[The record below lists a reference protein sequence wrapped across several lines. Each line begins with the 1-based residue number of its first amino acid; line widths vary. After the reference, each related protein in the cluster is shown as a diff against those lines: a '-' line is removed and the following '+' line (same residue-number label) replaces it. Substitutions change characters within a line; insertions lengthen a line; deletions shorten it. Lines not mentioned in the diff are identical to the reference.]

1 LEINSMKLLIIFS
14 ILFVF
19 LLIPIQ
25 NSFSELEISTNT
37 QVYSPE
43 HTLQVYGTGLPGE
56 NLILRLFAPDESIT
70 KFDQIQT
77 DSDGNFNH
85 QLLTWPVPSSG
96 VPFGTYTVEV
106 LSTEQ
111 NGLSKKIDI
120 KFSSTTELISVAIEK
135 QIDTIV
141 FAPESGALHQSFR
154 VFIQTTRDGL
164 NIGNN
169 PVTLLGNSMI
179 HLPDGSSLSLK
190 HYFKTLY
197 AGVYYFDFTPQQ
209 QGTHIFQISVF
220 SDGVTSKGFAATH
233 VLSQNLGG
241 INKQIIKLNSILDDT
256 SDELNTLKS
265 EINGF
270 DKTLLMASDKIDSST
285 GSIAISV
292 DSISEA
298 SSQLNSLLFP
308 IIASI
313 GIIVA
318 LQITII
324 ARRR

>member
-1 LEINSMKLLIIFS
+1 MKSLILLS
-14 ILFVF
+14 TLFVF
-19 LLIPIQ
+19 LLIPIHD
-25 NSFSELEISTNT
+25 SFSDLDISTNT
-37 QVYSPE
+37 QMYSPE

-77 DSDGNFNH
+77 NSDGTFNH
-85 QLLTWPVPSSG
+85 QLLTWPNPSSG
-96 VPFGTYTVEV
+96 TPYGTYVVEV

-111 NGLSKKIDI
+111 KGLSKKINV
-120 KFSSTTELISVAIEK
+120 KFSSTTELISVAVER
-135 QIDTIV
+135 QINTIV
-141 FAPESGALHQSFR
+141 FAPETGAKNQSFR

-164 NIGNN
+164 NIGND
-169 PVTLLGNSMI
+169 PSELLGNSMI
-179 HLPDGSSLSLK
+179 HLPDGSSTSLENS
-190 HYFKTLY
+190 FKTLY
-197 AGVYYFDFTPQQ
+197 AGVYYFDFTPRQE
-209 QGTHIFQISVF
+209 GTHVFQISVF
-220 SDGVTSKGFAATH
+220 NEGVSSKGFAATH

-241 INKQIIKLNSILDDT
+241 INKEIIKLNSILDET
-256 SDELNTLKS
+256 SNELDVLKS
-265 EINGF
+265 EIAGF
-270 DKTLLMASDKIDSST
+270 DSTLLQASEKIDKST
-285 GSIAISV
+285 GTIATSV
-292 DSISEA
+292 QSISEA

>member
-1 LEINSMKLLIIFS
+1 MKSFLLLS

-19 LLIPIQ
+19 LLIPIPD
-25 NSFSELEISTNT
+25 SFSELEIFTNT
-37 QVYSPE
+37 KVYSPE
-43 HTLQVYGTGLPGE
+43 HTLQVYGTGLPEE

-77 DSDGNFNH
+77 DSDGNFNY
-85 QLLTWPVPSSG
+85 QLLTWPNPSSG
-96 VPFGTYTVEV
+96 TPYGTYVVEV

-111 NGLSKKIDI
+111 NGLSEKIDI
-120 KFSSTTELISVAIEK
+120 KFSSTTELISVAVER

-141 FAPESGALHQSFR
+141 FAPETGAIEQSFR

-164 NIGNN
+164 NIGND
-169 PVTLLGNSMI
+169 PTTLLGNSMI
-179 HLPDGSSLSLK
+179 HLPDGSSLALK
-190 HYFKTLY
+190 NSFNTLY
-197 AGVYYFDFTPQQ
+197 SGVYYFDFTPKQE
-209 QGTHIFQISVF
+209 GTHVFQISVF
-220 SDGVTSKGFAATH
+220 NEGVTSKGFAATH

-241 INKQIIKLNSILDDT
+241 INKEIIKLNSILGET
-256 SDELNTLKS
+256 SNELDVLKS
-265 EINGF
+265 EIEGF
-270 DKTLLMASDKIDSST
+270 DSTLLTASEKIDKST
-285 GSIAISV
+285 GTISTSV
-292 DSISEA
+292 QSISEA

>member
-1 LEINSMKLLIIFS
+1 MKLLVILS

-25 NSFSELEISTNT
+25 DSFSELEFSTNAL
-37 QVYSPE
+37 VYSPE

-77 DSDGNFNH
+77 DSDGNFNY
-85 QLLTWPVPSSG
+85 QLLTWPVPSHG

-120 KFSSTTELISVAIEK
+120 KFSTTTELISVAIEW
-135 QIDTIV
+135 QIDTVV
-141 FAPESGALHQSFR
+141 FAPESGALNQSFR

-164 NIGNN
+164 NIGND
-169 PVTLLGNSMI
+169 PVELFSNSMI

-190 HYFKTLY
+190 PFFNTLY
-197 AGVYYFDFTPQQ
+197 SGVYYFDFTPQQ
-209 QGTHIFQISVF
+209 QGTHVFQISVF
-220 SDGVTSKGFAATH
+220 SEGVTSKGFAATH
-233 VLSQNLGG
+233 VLSQDLGG
-241 INKQIIKLNSILDDT
+241 INKEITKLNLILDET
-256 SDELNTLKS
+256 SNKLEILKS
-265 EINGF
+265 EIKGF
-270 DKTLLMASDKIDSST
+270 DETLLMASDKIDSST
-285 GSIAISV
+285 GSISISV

>member
-1 LEINSMKLLIIFS
+1 MKLLIILS
-14 ILFVF
+14 IVFVF

-25 NSFSELEISTNT
+25 DSFSELELSTNA

-70 KFDQIQT
+70 KFDQVET
-77 DSDGNFNH
+77 DSNGNFNY
-85 QLLTWPVPSSG
+85 QLLTWPEPSTG
-96 VPFGTYTVEV
+96 LPYGTYVVEV

-120 KFSSTTELISVAIEK
+120 KFSATTELVSVAIER
-135 QIDTIV
+135 QIDTVV
-141 FAPESGALHQSFR
+141 FAPETGAINQPFR

-164 NIGNN
+164 NIGND
-169 PVTLLGNSMI
+169 PIELLGNSQL

-190 HYFKTLY
+190 DYFKTLY
-197 AGVYYFDFTPQQ
+197 AGVYYFDFTPRQE
-209 QGTHIFQISVF
+209 GTHVFQISVF
-220 SDGVTSKGFAATH
+220 NEGVTSKGFAATH

-241 INKQIIKLNSILDDT
+241 INKQISKLNSILDET
-256 SDELNTLKS
+256 SVELNTLKS
-265 EINGF
+265 EISGF
-270 DKTLLMASDKIDSST
+270 DDTLSVASNNINESTDNISSSVT
-285 GSIAISV
+285 SIE
-292 DSISEA
+292 EA

>member
-1 LEINSMKLLIIFS
+1 MKLLVILS

-25 NSFSELEISTNT
+25 DSFSELELSTNSK
-37 QVYSPE
+37 VYSPE

-70 KFDQIQT
+70 KFEQIQT
-77 DSDGNFNH
+77 EPDGSFNY
-85 QLLTWPVPSSG
+85 QLLTWPIPSSG
-96 VPFGTYTVEV
+96 TPYGTYVVEV

-120 KFSSTTELISVAIEK
+120 TFSSTTELISIVVERD
-135 QIDTIV
+135 IDTVV
-141 FAPESGALHQSFR
+141 FAPETGALNQSFR
-154 VFIQTTRDGL
+154 VFVQTTRDGL
-164 NIGNN
+164 NIGNE
-169 PVTLLGNSMI
+169 PSLLLGNSMI

-190 HYFKTLY
+190 NYFKTLY
-197 AGVYYFDFTPQQ
+197 AGVYYFDFTPRQ
-209 QGTHIFQISVF
+209 QGTFVFQISVF
-220 SDGVTSKGFAATH
+220 NEGVTSKGFAATH

-241 INKQIIKLNSILDDT
+241 INKQITKLNSVLDET
-256 SDELNTLKS
+256 SNELNILKS
-265 EINGF
+265 EIEGF
-270 DKTLLMASDKIDSST
+270 DTTLLTASDKIDKST
-285 GSIAISV
+285 GDISESV
-292 DSISEA
+292 EVISEA

>member
-1 LEINSMKLLIIFS
+1 MKSFVLLS

-25 NSFSELEISTNT
+25 DSFSELEISTNT
-37 QVYSPE
+37 KVYSPE
-43 HTLQVYGTGLPGE
+43 HTLQVYGTALPGE

-77 DSDGNFNH
+77 NPDGTFNH
-85 QLLTWPVPSSG
+85 QLLIWPDPSTG
-96 VPFGTYTVEV
+96 TPYGTYVVEV

-111 NGLSKKIDI
+111 KGLSKKIDI
-120 KFSSTTELISVAIEK
+120 KFSSTTELISVAVER
-135 QIDTIV
+135 QIDTVV
-141 FAPESGALHQSFR
+141 FAPETGAINQSFR

-164 NIGNN
+164 NIGND
-169 PVTLLGNSMI
+169 PSDLLGNSNI
-179 HLPDGSSLSLK
+179 HLPNGATKSLK
-190 HYFKTLY
+190 NYFETLY
-197 AGVYYFDFTPQQ
+197 SGVYYFDFTPSQK
-209 QGTHIFQISVF
+209 GTHVFQISVF
-220 SDGVTSKGFAATH
+220 NEGVTSKGFAATH

-241 INKQIIKLNSILDDT
+241 INKQIIKLNSVLDET
-256 SDELNTLKS
+256 SNELDVLKS
-265 EINGF
+265 EIEGF
-270 DKTLLMASDKIDSST
+270 DSTLLTASEKIDQST
-285 GSIAISV
+285 GTIATSV
-292 DSISEA
+292 GAISEA

>member
-1 LEINSMKLLIIFS
+1 MKSILLLS

-25 NSFSELEISTNT
+25 NSFSELELSTNAK
-37 QVYSPE
+37 VYSPE
-43 HTLQVYGTGLPGE
+43 HSLQVYGNGLPEE

-70 KFDQIQT
+70 KFEQIQT
-77 DSDGNFNH
+77 NSDGTFNH
-85 QLLTWPVPSSG
+85 QLLTWPNPSST
-96 VPFGTYTVEV
+96 VPYGTYVVEV

-120 KFSSTTELISVAIEK
+120 KFSSTTELISVAVER
-135 QIDTIV
+135 QIDTVV
-141 FAPESGALHQSFR
+141 FAPETGALNQSFR

-169 PVTLLGNSMI
+169 PSELLKNSII
-179 HLPDGSSLSLK
+179 HLPDGSSLSLNNS
-190 HYFKTLY
+190 FKTLY
-197 AGVYYFDFTPQQ
+197 AGVYYFDFTPRQ
-209 QGTHIFQISVF
+209 QGTHVFQISVF
-220 SDGVTSKGFAATH
+220 NDGVSSKGFAATH

-241 INKQIIKLNSILDDT
+241 INKQISKLNSILDET
-256 SDELNTLKS
+256 SIELNTLKS
-265 EINGF
+265 EISGF
-270 DKTLLMASDKIDSST
+270 DDTLSTASSNINEST
-285 GSIAISV
+285 
-292 DSISEA
+292 DSISSSVESIEEA

-313 GIIVA
+313 GLIVA

>member
-1 LEINSMKLLIIFS
+1 MKSLILLS
-14 ILFVF
+14 ILFTL

-25 NSFSELEISTNT
+25 YSFSELDLSTNSK
-37 QVYSPE
+37 VYSPD
-43 HTLQVYGTGLPGE
+43 HTLQVFGTGLPEE

-70 KFDQIQT
+70 KFEQIQT
-77 DSDGNFNH
+77 NSDGTFNH
-85 QLLTWPVPSSG
+85 QLLTWPEPSSN
-96 VPFGTYTVEV
+96 VPYGTYVVEV

-120 KFSSTTELISVAIEK
+120 KFSSTTELISVAVER
-135 QIDTIV
+135 QIDTVV
-141 FAPESGALHQSFR
+141 FAPDTGAINQSFR

-164 NIGNN
+164 NIGND
-169 PVTLLGNSMI
+169 PIDLLGNSQI

-190 HYFKTLY
+190 DYFKTLY
-197 AGVYYFDFTPQQ
+197 AGVYYFDYTPTQE
-209 QGTHIFQISVF
+209 GTHVFQISVF
-220 SDGVTSKGFAATH
+220 NEGISSKGFAATH

-241 INKQIIKLNSILDDT
+241 INKQISKLNSILGET
-256 SDELNTLKS
+256 SVELNILKS
-265 EINGF
+265 EISGF
-270 DKTLLMASDKIDSST
+270 DDTLSTASTNINESTDNISSSVS
-285 GSIAISV
+285 SIE
-292 DSISEA
+292 EA

>member
-1 LEINSMKLLIIFS
+1 MKSFLLLS

-19 LLIPIQ
+19 LLIPIPD
-25 NSFSELEISTNT
+25 SFSELEIFTNT
-37 QVYSPE
+37 KVYSPE
-43 HTLQVYGTGLPGE
+43 HTLQVYGTGLPEE

-77 DSDGNFNH
+77 DSDGNFNY
-85 QLLTWPVPSSG
+85 QLLTWPNPSSG
-96 VPFGTYTVEV
+96 TPYGTYVVEV

-111 NGLSKKIDI
+111 NGLSEKIDI
-120 KFSSTTELISVAIEK
+120 KFSSTTELISVAVER

-141 FAPESGALHQSFR
+141 FAPETGAIEQSFR

-164 NIGNN
+164 NIGND
-169 PVTLLGNSMI
+169 PTTLLGNSMI
-179 HLPDGSSLSLK
+179 HLPDGSSLALK
-190 HYFKTLY
+190 NSFNTLY
-197 AGVYYFDFTPQQ
+197 SGVYYFDFTPKQE
-209 QGTHIFQISVF
+209 GTHVFQISVF
-220 SDGVTSKGFAATH
+220 NEGVTSKGFAATH

-241 INKQIIKLNSILDDT
+241 INKEIIKLNSILSET
-256 SDELNTLKS
+256 SNELDVLKS
-265 EINGF
+265 EIAGF
-270 DKTLLMASDKIDSST
+270 DSTLVTASQKIDQST
-285 GSIAISV
+285 GTIATSV
-292 DSISEA
+292 ESISEA

>member
-1 LEINSMKLLIIFS
+1 MKSIILFS
-14 ILFVF
+14 ILF
-19 LLIPIQ
+19 LIVLFPIQ
-25 NSFSELEISTNT
+25 DSFSELELSTNSK
-37 QVYSPE
+37 VYSPE
-43 HTLQVYGTGLPGE
+43 HALQVYGTGLSEE

-70 KFDQIQT
+70 KFEQIQT
-77 DSDGNFNH
+77 NSDGTFNH
-85 QLLTWPVPSSG
+85 QLLTWPQPSSS
-96 VPFGTYTVEV
+96 VPYGTYVVEV

-120 KFSSTTELISVAIEK
+120 KFSSTTELMSVAVER

-141 FAPESGALHQSFR
+141 FAPETGALDQSFR

-164 NIGNN
+164 NIGND

-190 HYFKTLY
+190 NYFKTLY
-197 AGVYYFDFTPQQ
+197 AGVYYFDFTPNQE
-209 QGTHIFQISVF
+209 GTHVFQISVF
-220 SDGVTSKGFAATH
+220 NEGVTSKGFAATH
-233 VLSQNLGG
+233 VLSQDLGG
-241 INKQIIKLNSILDDT
+241 INKQIIKLNSILDET

-265 EINGF
+265 EISGF
-270 DKTLLMASDKIDSST
+270 DNTLLTASKKIDEST
-285 GSIAISV
+285 GTISNSV
-292 DSISEA
+292 ESISEA

-313 GIIVA
+313 GLIVA

>member
-1 LEINSMKLLIIFS
+1 MKSLILLS
-14 ILFVF
+14 TLFVF

-25 NSFSELEISTNT
+25 DSFSELEISTNT
-37 QVYSPE
+37 QIYSPE

-77 DSDGNFNH
+77 NSDGSFNH
-85 QLLTWPVPSSG
+85 QLLTWPAPSSG
-96 VPFGTYTVEV
+96 TPYGTYVVEV

-111 NGLSKKIDI
+111 KGLSKKINI
-120 KFSSTTELISVAIEK
+120 KFSSTTELISVAVEK
-135 QIDTIV
+135 QIDTVV
-141 FAPESGALHQSFR
+141 FAPETGAKNQSFR
-154 VFIQTTRDGL
+154 VFVQTTRDGL
-164 NIGNN
+164 NIGND
-169 PVTLLGNSMI
+169 PSELLGNSMI

-190 HYFKTLY
+190 NSFNTLY
-197 AGVYYFDFTPQQ
+197 SGVYYFDFTPRQE
-209 QGTHIFQISVF
+209 GTHVFQISVF
-220 SDGVTSKGFAATH
+220 NEGVSSKGFAATH

-241 INKQIIKLNSILDDT
+241 INKEIIKLNSILGET
-256 SDELNTLKS
+256 SNELDVLKS
-265 EINGF
+265 EIEGF
-270 DKTLLMASDKIDSST
+270 DSTLLTASEKIDKST
-285 GSIAISV
+285 GTISTSV
-292 DSISEA
+292 QSISEA

>member
-1 LEINSMKLLIIFS
+1 MKLLVLLS
-14 ILFVF
+14 VLFVF

-25 NSFSELEISTNT
+25 DSFSELELSTNSK
-37 QVYSPE
+37 VYSPE

-70 KFDQIQT
+70 KFEQIQT
-77 DSDGNFNH
+77 EPDGSFNY
-85 QLLTWPVPSSG
+85 QLLTWPLPSSG
-96 VPFGTYTVEV
+96 TPYGTYVVEV

-111 NGLSKKIDI
+111 HGLSKKIDI
-120 KFSSTTELISVAIEK
+120 AFSSTTDLISVVVERD
-135 QIDTIV
+135 IDTVV
-141 FAPESGALHQSFR
+141 FAPETGALNQSFR
-154 VFIQTTRDGL
+154 VFVQTTRDGL
-164 NIGNN
+164 NIGNE
-169 PVTLLGNSMI
+169 PSLLLGNSMI

-190 HYFKTLY
+190 NYFKTLY
-197 AGVYYFDFTPQQ
+197 AGVYYFDFTPRQ
-209 QGTHIFQISVF
+209 QGTFVFQISVF
-220 SDGVTSKGFAATH
+220 NEGVTSKGFAATH

-241 INKQIIKLNSILDDT
+241 INKQITKLNSVLDDT
-256 SDELNTLKS
+256 SNELNILKS
-265 EINGF
+265 EIKGF
-270 DKTLLMASDKIDSST
+270 DTTLLTASDKIDKST
-285 GSIAISV
+285 GSISASV
-292 DSISEA
+292 EAISEA

>member
-1 LEINSMKLLIIFS
+1 MKLLVLLP
-14 ILFVF
+14 ILFAI
-19 LLIPIQ
+19 LLIPIPS
-25 NSFSELEISTNT
+25 SFSELDISTNT
-37 QVYSPE
+37 KVYSPD
-43 HTLQVYGTGLPGE
+43 HTLQVYGTGLPQE

-70 KFDQIQT
+70 KFEQIQT
-77 DSDGNFNH
+77 NSDGTFNH
-85 QLLTWPVPSSG
+85 QLLTWPNPSST
-96 VPFGTYTVEV
+96 VPYGTYVVEV

-120 KFSSTTELISVAIEK
+120 KFSSTTELISVAVER
-135 QIDTIV
+135 QIDTVV
-141 FAPESGALHQSFR
+141 FAPETGALNQSFR

-169 PVTLLGNSMI
+169 PSELLKNSII
-179 HLPDGSSLSLK
+179 HLPDGSSLSLNNS
-190 HYFKTLY
+190 FKTLY
-197 AGVYYFDFTPQQ
+197 AGVYYFDFTPRQ
-209 QGTHIFQISVF
+209 QGTHVFQISVF
-220 SDGVTSKGFAATH
+220 NEGVSSKGFAATH

-241 INKQIIKLNSILDDT
+241 INKQISKLNSVLEET

-265 EINGF
+265 EITGF
-270 DKTLLMASDKIDSST
+270 DDTL
-285 GSIAISV
+285 SIASNNINESTDSV
-292 DSISEA
+292 SSSVVSIEEA

-313 GIIVA
+313 GLIVA

>member
-1 LEINSMKLLIIFS
+1 MKLLFLLSII
-14 ILFVF
+14 FVF

-25 NSFSELEISTNT
+25 DSFSELDISTNSK
-37 QVYSPE
+37 VYSPD
-43 HTLQVYGTGLPGE
+43 HTLQVYGTGLPEE

-70 KFDQIQT
+70 KFEQIQT
-77 DSDGNFNH
+77 NPDGTFNH
-85 QLLTWPVPSSG
+85 QLLTWPNPSST
-96 VPFGTYTVEV
+96 VPYGTYVVEV

-120 KFSSTTELISVAIEK
+120 KFSSTTELISVAVER
-135 QIDTIV
+135 QIDTVV
-141 FAPESGALHQSFR
+141 FAPETGALNQSFR

-169 PVTLLGNSMI
+169 PSELLKNSII
-179 HLPDGSSLSLK
+179 HLPDGSSLSLNNS
-190 HYFKTLY
+190 FKTLY
-197 AGVYYFDFTPQQ
+197 AGVYYFDFTPRQ
-209 QGTHIFQISVF
+209 QGTHVFQISVF
-220 SDGVTSKGFAATH
+220 NDGVSSKGFAATH

-241 INKQIIKLNSILDDT
+241 INKQISKLNSILDET
-256 SDELNTLKS
+256 SIELNTLKS
-265 EINGF
+265 EISGF
-270 DKTLLMASDKIDSST
+270 DDTLSTASNNINESTDSVSSSVE
-285 GSIAISV
+285 SIE
-292 DSISEA
+292 EA

-313 GIIVA
+313 GLIVA

>member
-1 LEINSMKLLIIFS
+1 MKSLVLLFT
-14 ILFVF
+14 LFAF
-19 LLIPIQ
+19 LLIPVQ
-25 NSFSELEISTNT
+25 DSFSDLDISTNT

-77 DSDGNFNH
+77 NPDGSFNH
-85 QLLTWPVPSSG
+85 QLLTWPDPSSG
-96 VPFGTYTVEV
+96 TPYGTYVVEV

-111 NGLSKKIDI
+111 KGLSKKINI
-120 KFSSTTELISVAIEK
+120 KFSSTTELVSVSVDR
-135 QIDTIV
+135 QIQTVV
-141 FAPESGALHQSFR
+141 FAPETGAKNQSFR
-154 VFIQTTRDGL
+154 VFVQTTRDGL
-164 NIGNN
+164 NIGND
-169 PVTLLGNSMI
+169 PSELLGNSMV

-190 HYFKTLY
+190 NSFSTLY
-197 AGVYYFDFTPQQ
+197 SGVYYFDFTPRQE
-209 QGTHIFQISVF
+209 GTHVFQISVF
-220 SDGVTSKGFAATH
+220 NEGVTSKGFAATH

-241 INKQIIKLNSILDDT
+241 INKEIVKLNSILEET
-256 SDELNTLKS
+256 SSELDVLKS
-265 EINGF
+265 EIEGF
-270 DKTLLMASDKIDSST
+270 DSTMVKASEKIDEST
-285 GSIAISV
+285 GTISTSV
-292 DSISEA
+292 QSISEA

>member
-1 LEINSMKLLIIFS
+1 MKSLFFLSVLFLL
-14 ILFVF
+14 

-25 NSFSELEISTNT
+25 DSFSELEISTNSK
-37 QVYSPE
+37 VYSSE
-43 HTLQVYGTGLPGE
+43 HSLQVYGTGLPEE

-70 KFDQIQT
+70 KFEQIQT
-77 DSDGNFNH
+77 NSDGTFNH
-85 QLLTWPVPSSG
+85 QLLTWPNPSSS
-96 VPFGTYTVEV
+96 VPYGTYVVEV

-120 KFSSTTELISVAIEK
+120 KFSSTTELISVAVER
-135 QIDTIV
+135 QIDTVV
-141 FAPESGALHQSFR
+141 FAPETGAINQSFR

-164 NIGNN
+164 NIGND
-169 PVTLLGNSMI
+169 PSTLLKHSQI
-179 HLPDGSSLSLK
+179 HLPDGSSLSLTNS
-190 HYFKTLY
+190 FKTLY
-197 AGVYYFDFTPQQ
+197 AGVYYFDFTPRQE
-209 QGTHIFQISVF
+209 GTHVFQIAVF
-220 SDGVTSKGFAATH
+220 NEGIASKGFAATH

-241 INKQIIKLNSILDDT
+241 INKQISKLNSVLGET
-256 SDELNTLKS
+256 SNELTTLKYQIEGFDNTLSTASNNIDKS
-265 EINGF
+265 TIG
-270 DKTLLMASDKIDSST
+270 ISSSVK
-285 GSIAISV
+285 SIE
-292 DSISEA
+292 EA

>member
-1 LEINSMKLLIIFS
+1 MKLLVILS

-25 NSFSELEISTNT
+25 DSFSELELFTNSK
-37 QVYSPE
+37 VYSPE

-70 KFDQIQT
+70 KFEQIQT
-77 DSDGNFNH
+77 EPDGSFNY
-85 QLLTWPVPSSG
+85 QLLTWPIPSSG
-96 VPFGTYTVEV
+96 TPYGTYVVEV

-120 KFSSTTELISVAIEK
+120 TFSSTTELTSVAIERD
-135 QIDTIV
+135 IDTIV
-141 FAPESGALHQSFR
+141 FAPESGALNQSFR
-154 VFIQTTRDGL
+154 VFVQTTRDGL
-164 NIGNN
+164 NIGND
-169 PVTLLGNSMI
+169 PSALLGNSVI
-179 HLPDGSSLSLK
+179 HLPNDSSLSLK
-190 HYFKTLY
+190 NYFKTLY
-197 AGVYYFDFTPQQ
+197 AGVYYFDFTPRQ
-209 QGTHIFQISVF
+209 QGTHVFQISVF
-220 SDGVTSKGFAATH
+220 NEGVSSKGFAATD

-241 INKQIIKLNSILDDT
+241 INKQISKLNSILDET
-256 SDELNTLKS
+256 SNELNILKS
-265 EINGF
+265 EISGF
-270 DKTLLMASDKIDSST
+270 DNTLSTASSNINEST
-285 GSIAISV
+285 E
-292 DSISEA
+292 SISSSVTSIEEA

-313 GIIVA
+313 GLIVA

>member
-1 LEINSMKLLIIFS
+1 MILLSIIFT
-14 ILFVF
+14 L

-25 NSFSELEISTNT
+25 YSFSELEISTNSK
-37 QVYSPE
+37 VYSPD
-43 HTLQVYGTGLPGE
+43 HTLQVYGTGLPEE

-70 KFDQIQT
+70 KFEQIQT
-77 DSDGNFNH
+77 NTDGSFNH
-85 QLLTWPVPSSG
+85 QLLTWPNPSST
-96 VPFGTYTVEV
+96 VPYGTYVVEV

-120 KFSSTTELISVAIEK
+120 KFSSTTELISVAIER
-135 QIDTIV
+135 QIDTVV
-141 FAPESGALHQSFR
+141 FAPDTGAINQSFR

-164 NIGNN
+164 NIGND
-169 PVTLLGNSMI
+169 PIELLGNSQI
-179 HLPDGSSLSLK
+179 HLPDGTSLSLK
-190 HYFKTLY
+190 DYFKTLY
-197 AGVYYFDFTPQQ
+197 AGVYYFDYTPRQE
-209 QGTHIFQISVF
+209 GTHVFQISVF
-220 SDGVTSKGFAATH
+220 NEGVSSKGFAATH

-241 INKQIIKLNSILDDT
+241 INKQISKLNSVLDET
-256 SDELNTLKS
+256 SVELNTLKS
-265 EINGF
+265 EISGF
-270 DKTLLMASDKIDSST
+270 DDTLSSASININEST
-285 GSIAISV
+285 
-292 DSISEA
+292 DSISASVTSIEEA

>member
-1 LEINSMKLLIIFS
+1 MKSLILLS
-14 ILFVF
+14 TLFVF

-25 NSFSELEISTNT
+25 DSFSELDISTNT

-77 DSDGNFNH
+77 NSDGTFNH
-85 QLLTWPVPSSG
+85 QLLTWPDPSSG
-96 VPFGTYTVEV
+96 TPYGTYVVEV

-111 NGLSKKIDI
+111 KGLSKKIDV
-120 KFSSTTELISVAIEK
+120 KFSSTTELISVAVER
-135 QIDTIV
+135 QIDTVV
-141 FAPESGALHQSFR
+141 FAPETGAKNQSFR

-169 PVTLLGNSMI
+169 PSELLGNSMI
-179 HLPDGSSLSLK
+179 HLPDSSSTSLENS
-190 HYFKTLY
+190 FKTLY
-197 AGVYYFDFTPQQ
+197 AGVYYFDFTPRQE
-209 QGTHIFQISVF
+209 GTHVFQISVF
-220 SDGVTSKGFAATH
+220 NEGVSSKGFAATH

-241 INKQIIKLNSILDDT
+241 INKEIIKLNSILGET
-256 SDELNTLKS
+256 SNELDVLKS
-265 EINGF
+265 EIAGF
-270 DKTLLMASDKIDSST
+270 DSTLLQASEKIDKST
-285 GSIAISV
+285 GTISTSV
-292 DSISEA
+292 QSISEA

-324 ARRR
+324 TRRR

>member
-1 LEINSMKLLIIFS
+1 MKSLILIS
-14 ILFVF
+14 TLFLF
-19 LLIPIQ
+19 LLIPIHD
-25 NSFSELEISTNT
+25 SFSDLDISTNT
-37 QVYSPE
+37 QLYSPE
-43 HTLQVYGTGLPGE
+43 HTLQVYGEGLPGE

-77 DSDGNFNH
+77 NSDGTFNH
-85 QLLTWPVPSSG
+85 QLLTWPNPSSG
-96 VPFGTYTVEV
+96 TPYGTYVVEV

-111 NGLSKKIDI
+111 NGLSKKINI
-120 KFSSTTELISVAIEK
+120 KFSSTTELISVAVEREIN
-135 QIDTIV
+135 TIV
-141 FAPESGALHQSFR
+141 FAPETGAKNQSFR

-169 PVTLLGNSMI
+169 PSELLGTSMI
-179 HLPDGSSLSLK
+179 HLPDGSSLSLENS
-190 HYFKTLY
+190 FKTLY
-197 AGVYYFDFTPQQ
+197 AGVYYFDFTPRQE
-209 QGTHIFQISVF
+209 GTHVFQISVF
-220 SDGVTSKGFAATH
+220 NEGVSSKGFAATH

-241 INKQIIKLNSILDDT
+241 INKEIIKLNSILDET
-256 SDELNTLKS
+256 SNELDILKS
-265 EINGF
+265 EIAGF
-270 DKTLLMASDKIDSST
+270 DSTLVQASEKIDKST
-285 GSIAISV
+285 GTIATSV
-292 DSISEA
+292 QSISEA

>member
-1 LEINSMKLLIIFS
+1 MKLLFLLSIIF
-14 ILFVF
+14 IF

-25 NSFSELEISTNT
+25 NSFSELDISTNSR
-37 QVYSPE
+37 VYSPD
-43 HTLQVYGTGLPGE
+43 HTLQVYGTGLPEE

-70 KFDQIQT
+70 KFEQIQT
-77 DSDGNFNH
+77 NSDGTFNH
-85 QLLTWPVPSSG
+85 QLLTWPNPSST
-96 VPFGTYTVEV
+96 VPYGTYVVEV

-120 KFSSTTELISVAIEK
+120 KFSSTTELISVAVER
-135 QIDTIV
+135 QIDTVV
-141 FAPESGALHQSFR
+141 FAPETGALNQSLR

-169 PVTLLGNSMI
+169 PSELLKNSII
-179 HLPDGSSLSLK
+179 HLPDGSSLSLNNS
-190 HYFKTLY
+190 FKTLY
-197 AGVYYFDFTPQQ
+197 AGVYYFDFTPRQ
-209 QGTHIFQISVF
+209 QGTHVFQISVF
-220 SDGVTSKGFAATH
+220 NDGISSKGFAATH

-241 INKQIIKLNSILDDT
+241 INKQISKLNSVLDET
-256 SDELNTLKS
+256 STELNTLKS
-265 EINGF
+265 EISGF
-270 DKTLLMASDKIDSST
+270 DDTLSTASNNINEST
-285 GSIAISV
+285 
-292 DSISEA
+292 DSISSSVESIEEA

-313 GIIVA
+313 GLIVA

>member
-1 LEINSMKLLIIFS
+1 MKSLFFLS
-14 ILFVF
+14 ILFLL

-25 NSFSELEISTNT
+25 DSFSELEISTNGK
-37 QVYSPE
+37 VYSSE
-43 HTLQVYGTGLPGE
+43 HSLQVYGTGLPEE

-70 KFDQIQT
+70 KFEQIQT
-77 DSDGNFNH
+77 NSDGTFNH
-85 QLLTWPVPSSG
+85 QLLTWPNPSSN
-96 VPFGTYTVEV
+96 VPYGTYVVEV

-120 KFSSTTELISVAIEK
+120 KFSSTTELISVAVER
-135 QIDTIV
+135 QIDTVV
-141 FAPESGALHQSFR
+141 FAPETGAINQSFR

-164 NIGNN
+164 NIGND
-169 PVTLLGNSMI
+169 PSELLRNSQI

-190 HYFKTLY
+190 NSFKILY
-197 AGVYYFDFTPQQ
+197 AGVYYFDFTPRQE
-209 QGTHIFQISVF
+209 GTHVFQIAVF
-220 SDGVTSKGFAATH
+220 NEGITSKGFAATH

-241 INKQIIKLNSILDDT
+241 INKEISKLNSVLEET
-256 SDELNTLKS
+256 STELTTLKS
-265 EINGF
+265 EIEGF
-270 DKTLLMASDKIDSST
+270 DNTLSTASNNINESTVGISSSVK
-285 GSIAISV
+285 SIE
-292 DSISEA
+292 EA

-313 GIIVA
+313 GLIVA

>member
-1 LEINSMKLLIIFS
+1 MKSLILLS
-14 ILFVF
+14 TLFVF

-25 NSFSELEISTNT
+25 DSFSDLDISTNT

-77 DSDGNFNH
+77 NPDGTFNH
-85 QLLTWPVPSSG
+85 QLLTWPDPSSG
-96 VPFGTYTVEV
+96 TPYGTYVVEV

-120 KFSSTTELISVAIEK
+120 KFSSTTELISVAIER

-141 FAPESGALHQSFR
+141 FAPETGAKNQSFR

-164 NIGNN
+164 NIGND
-169 PVTLLGNSMI
+169 PSELLGNSMI
-179 HLPDGSSLSLK
+179 YLPDGSSTSLK
-190 HYFKTLY
+190 NSFKILY
-197 AGVYYFDFTPQQ
+197 AGVYYFDFTPRQE
-209 QGTHIFQISVF
+209 GTHVFQISVF
-220 SDGVTSKGFAATH
+220 NEGVSSKGFAATH

-241 INKQIIKLNSILDDT
+241 INKEIIKLNLILGET
-256 SDELNTLKS
+256 SNELDVLKS
-265 EINGF
+265 EIAGF
-270 DKTLLMASDKIDSST
+270 DSTLLQASEKIDKST
-285 GSIAISV
+285 GTISTSV
-292 DSISEA
+292 QSISEA